1 MSIKLIVTHQ
11 QEKQKKNL
19 MEGCLTSY
27 LIFLLNSLVK
37 PKGPMICFA
46 QFLSNSSNLEDSSER
61 REMVVDF
68 NRQGI
73 L

>member
-1 MSIKLIVTHQ
+1 
-11 QEKQKKNL
+11 